1 MASSMSSPAVARG
14 VAQRSGRGAVRT
26 QGKGAECARNLGD
39 ASPPVNTGACAAWG
53 HIHDLLHA
61 GSVLRWAQAL
71 PKQRSSLMEA
81 AMRERINND
90 LKTAM
95 KAGEKL
101 RVGTLRL
108 VNSAIKSAD
117 IDARPSGKDKIS
129 DADILSVL
137 TKMIKQRRD
146 SVEQYQAGGRQDCA
160 DQELAEI
167 AIIEGYLPKQ
177 MSEAET
183 KAAIAATIKEV
194 GAASVKDMGKV
205 MAALK

>member
-1 MASSMSSPAVARG
+1 
-14 VAQRSGRGAVRT
+14 
-26 QGKGAECARNLGD
+26 
-39 ASPPVNTGACAAWG
+39 
-53 HIHDLLHA
+53 
-61 GSVLRWAQAL
+61 
-71 PKQRSSLMEA
+71 
-81 AMRERINND
+81 MRERINND

-146 SVEQYQAGGRQDCA
+146 SVEQYQAGGRQDLA

-205 MAALK
+205 MAALKERYAGQMDFGKASGAVKSLLN

>member
-1 MASSMSSPAVARG
+1 
-14 VAQRSGRGAVRT
+14 
-26 QGKGAECARNLGD
+26 
-39 ASPPVNTGACAAWG
+39 
-53 HIHDLLHA
+53 
-61 GSVLRWAQAL
+61 
-71 PKQRSSLMEA
+71 
-81 AMRERINND
+81 MRERINND

-146 SVEQYQAGGRQDCA
+146 SVEQYQAGGRQDLA

-183 KAAIAATIKEV
+183 KDAIAATIKEV

-205 MAALK
+205 MAALKERYAGQMDFGKASGAVKSLLN